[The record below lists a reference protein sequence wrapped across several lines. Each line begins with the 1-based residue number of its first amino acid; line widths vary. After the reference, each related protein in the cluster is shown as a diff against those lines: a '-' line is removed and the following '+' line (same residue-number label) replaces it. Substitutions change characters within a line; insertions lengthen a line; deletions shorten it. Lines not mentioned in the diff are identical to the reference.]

1 MYPGETP
8 ERDPHPHPELAH
20 RRRHPGTFFS
30 AAAVSG
36 CRAELNGSLFVAEGV
51 SARRSFC
58 GIVWNVRFAVMDT
71 IIFAGLLGALVA
83 IWQERSR
90 SVVLGVW
97 AVVTVLTA
105 VLLNHHVT
113 SSLGLGLSY

>member
-1 MYPGETP
+1 
-8 ERDPHPHPELAH
+8 
-20 RRRHPGTFFS
+20 
-30 AAAVSG
+30 
-36 CRAELNGSLFVAEGV
+36 
-51 SARRSFC
+51 
-58 GIVWNVRFAVMDT
+58 MDT

-83 IWQERSR
+83 IWQERSP

-105 VLLNHHVT
+105 VLLHHHVT

>member
-1 MYPGETP
+1 MRLLAIISSAVARRPGGSAGSPDQCGRVVEQGVATK
-8 ERDPHPHPELAH
+8 D
-20 RRRHPGTFFS
+20 TF
-30 AAAVSG
+30 G
-36 CRAELNGSLFVAEGV
+36 CRAVLNDSPFVDEGV

-58 GIVWNVRFAVMDT
+58 CIVWNVPFAVMDT

-90 SVVLGVW
+90 SVTLGVW

-113 SSLGLGLSY
+113 S